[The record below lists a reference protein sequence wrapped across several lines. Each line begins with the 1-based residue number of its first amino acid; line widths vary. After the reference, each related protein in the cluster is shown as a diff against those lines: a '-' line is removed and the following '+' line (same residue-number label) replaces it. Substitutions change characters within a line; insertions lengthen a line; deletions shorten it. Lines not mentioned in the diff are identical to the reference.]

1 MKPIA
6 VLLVLSTVIFC
17 RYAVIEDNFKK
28 ERQQMVQRQIA
39 DRGIA
44 DKAVL
49 QAMRTVPRHR
59 FVPPHLQV
67 QAYGDFPLPI
77 GKGQTISQPYVVAIM
92 TEMLQLSPND
102 NVLEI
107 GTGSGYQAAILGQ
120 IVNNVF
126 SIEIHASLAKRAAKL
141 LQDLNYTN
149 IKVKHGDGYFG
160 WKEHAPF
167 YAIIITAAANKIP
180 QPLIEQL
187 KEGGRLVAPLE
198 KTDFYQELTLFIKK
212 GKKNIVK
219 KAGGVRF
226 VPMTG
231 EVRKEN

>member
-1 MKPIA
+1 MRPIT
-6 VLLVLSTVIFC
+6 VLLVLSTLIVC
-17 RYAVIEDNFKK
+17 GSTVTDDQFKK
-28 ERQQMVQRQIA
+28 ERLRMVQRQIA

-44 DKAVL
+44 DEAVL
-49 QAMRTVPRHR
+49 QAMRDVPRHR
-59 FVPPHLQV
+59 FVPPHLHV

-77 GKGQTISQPYVVAIM
+77 GKGQTISQPYIVAIM
-92 TEMLQLSPND
+92 TDMLRLSPND
-102 NVLEI
+102 KVLEI

-120 IVNNVF
+120 IVNKVF

-141 LQDLNYTN
+141 LQDLDYLN

-167 YAIIITAAANKIP
+167 DAIIITASANKIP
-180 QPLIEQL
+180 IPLIEQL
-187 KEGGRLVAPLE
+187 KEGGRLVVPLE

-212 GKKNIVK
+212 GKENIVK
-219 KAGGVRF
+219 KAGSVRF